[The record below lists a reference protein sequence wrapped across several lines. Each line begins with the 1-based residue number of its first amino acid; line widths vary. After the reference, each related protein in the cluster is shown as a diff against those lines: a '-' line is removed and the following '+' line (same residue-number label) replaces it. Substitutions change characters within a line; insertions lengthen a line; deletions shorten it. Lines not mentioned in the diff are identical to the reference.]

1 MSKNDQLWELLLLRK
16 EKLEKIGNSIVDIFQ
31 KQC

>member
-16 EKLEKIGNSIVDIFQ
+16 EETRKIGKSVVDIFQ